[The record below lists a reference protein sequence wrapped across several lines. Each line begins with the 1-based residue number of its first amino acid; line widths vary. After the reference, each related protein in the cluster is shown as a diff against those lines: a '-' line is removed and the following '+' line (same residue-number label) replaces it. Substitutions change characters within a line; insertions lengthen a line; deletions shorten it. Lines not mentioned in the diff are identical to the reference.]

1 MEDKRGEG
9 EREIIRHEK
18 YKMGEKKS
26 RKIKRGKLLNL
37 NFLVFFLIEIKKIVI
52 LSFYTI

>member
-37 NFLVFFLIEIKKIVI
+37 NFLVFFLN
-52 LSFYTI
+52 